1 MKNCILNMTI
11 SILLIV
17 LFCFISNYTNWYSI
31 SLASVVFGMM
41 LNEIDNYFR
50 D

>member
-1 MKNCILNMTI
+1 MKNFILNMTV
-11 SILLIV
+11 SILLII
-17 LFCFISNYTNWYSI
+17 LFCGVSNYTNWYSI
-31 SLASVVFGMM
+31 SLSSIVFGMM